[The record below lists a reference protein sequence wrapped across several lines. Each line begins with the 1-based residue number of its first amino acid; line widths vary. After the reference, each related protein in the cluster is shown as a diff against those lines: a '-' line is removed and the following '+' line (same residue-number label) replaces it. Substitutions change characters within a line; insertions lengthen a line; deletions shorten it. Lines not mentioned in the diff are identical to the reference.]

1 MSEADRTKLVG
12 KEYTGVVTIRTVR
25 LRPDGAAVIE
35 AEAPSEAGEPRV
47 RVRFLT
53 HSTDKAL
60 DTLSRDLEV
69 RVRAR
74 LSSLAGTATA
84 PVVDF
89 TEMSIVTGG

>member
-35 AEAPSEAGEPRV
+35 AEAPSEAPSEAGEPRV

-69 RVRAR
+69 RVRK
-74 LSSLAGTATA
+74 L
-84 PVVDF
+84 PVV
-89 TEMSIVTGG
+89 TCKLA